1 MKIQKLSN
9 KYKFIIVLLLFIFSL
24 TLIGCKN
31 NVTRSN
37 YDKIYNSMTKNEVIN
52 ILGEPNEIVTN
63 IHNDEYYWFSEGR
76 SMNEAYTF
84 AKDGKEVKYI
94 VVVFSVELAGK
105 TQIVLRKDYGNVSD
119 IIGDDK

>member
-1 MKIQKLSN
+1 M
-9 KYKFIIVLLLFIFSL
+9 
-24 TLIGCKN
+24 GCKN